1 MTLTRYG
8 IREWGSA
15 LAVAIILWCGCFV
28 LFKYGYSRA
37 AIIAAAVVLVLFLAF
52 AAFFRNPSRKLP
64 EDEKLL
70 VSPADGTVRDIEIVH
85 DFNLPPFNG
94 DALRIGIFL
103 SVLNVHVNRTPA
115 ELAVV
120 NVNYRP
126 GKYLDARDPKCGQEN
141 EAMTV
146 SGNAV
151 IGENTFPMAIRQI
164 SGAIARRIVC
174 PVHPGRLLKRG
185 EVYGMIK
192 FGSRTELYLPAT
204 GFEVKVK
211 VGDKVKGGQS
221 VVAAML
227 PPAGKSTPQADAAA
241 KQPENPNGEA
251 K

>member
-1 MTLTRYG
+1 MMTLTRYG

-15 LAVAIILWCGCFV
+15 LAAALILWCGCIV
-28 LFKYGYSRA
+28 LWRYGFPRTA
-37 AIIAAAVVLVLFLAF
+37 AVAAAVVLVLFLTF

-64 EDEKLL
+64 EDETLL
-70 VSPADGTVRDIEIVH
+70 ASPADGTVRDIEIVH
-85 DFNLPPFNG
+85 DFDLPPFHG

-115 ELAVV
+115 QLAVI

-126 GKYLDARDPKCGQEN
+126 GKYLDARNPKCGQEN
-141 EAMTV
+141 EAMTI
-146 SGNAV
+146 SGNAIV
-151 IGENTFPMAIRQI
+151 GKTSFPMAIRQI

-174 PVHPGRLLKRG
+174 PVHPGRQLKRG

-211 VGDKVKGGQS
+211 VGDKVKGGQT
-221 VVAAML
+221 VIAAML
-227 PPAGKSTPQADAAA
+227 SPADGTE
-241 KQPENPNGEA
+241 KQPETRDGEA

>member
-15 LAVAIILWCGCFV
+15 LAASIILWAGCFV
-28 LFKYGYSRA
+28 LYKYGFIKA
-37 AIIAAAVVLVLFLAF
+37 AIVIAAVVLVLFLAI
-52 AAFFRNPSRKLP
+52 AAFFRNPHRKLP
-64 EDEKLL
+64 SDETLL
-70 VSPADGTVRDIEIVH
+70 PSPADGTIRDIEVVH
-85 DFNLPPFNG
+85 DFDLPPFKG

-103 SVLNVHVNRTPA
+103 SVLNVHVNRTPSD
-115 ELAVV
+115 LTVT

-126 GKYLDARDPKCGQEN
+126 GKYLDARDPKCGKEN
-141 EAMTV
+141 EAMTI
-146 SGNAV
+146 SGNAK
-151 IGENTFPMAIRQI
+151 IGEKTFPMAIRQI

-174 PVHPGRLLKRG
+174 PVHPGRELKRG
-185 EVYGMIK
+185 KIYGMIK

-221 VVAAML
+221 VVAAMT
-227 PPAGKSTPQADAAA
+227 AEGSAAA
-241 KQPENPNGEA
+241 TVKANTDGEA

>member
-8 IREWGSA
+8 IREWGAA
-15 LAVAIILWCGCFV
+15 LAVATILWCGCVV
-28 LFKYGYSRA
+28 LFVYGCPR
-37 AIIAAAVVLVLFLAF
+37 IAVVTATVVLVLFIAF

-70 VSPADGTVRDIEIVH
+70 ASPADGTIRDIEIVH
-85 DFNLPPFNG
+85 DFDLPPFNG

-115 ELAVV
+115 KLTVM

-141 EAMTV
+141 EAMTI
-146 SGNAV
+146 SGEAT
-151 IGENTFPMAIRQI
+151 IGKTVFPMAIRQI

-174 PVHPGRLLKRG
+174 PVRPGRQLERG

-211 VGDKVKGGQS
+211 VGDKVKGGES
-221 VVAAML
+221 VIAAML
-227 PPAGKSTPQADAAA
+227 PPVGDATE
-241 KQPENPNGEA
+241 QPEKQNGEV

>member
-15 LAVAIILWCGCFV
+15 LAVSIILWAGCFV
-28 LFKYGYSRA
+28 LFRYGFTRTAIVGA
-37 AIIAAAVVLVLFLAF
+37 AIVLVLFLAF
-52 AAFFRNPSRKLP
+52 AAFFRNPRRRLP
-64 EDEKLL
+64 SDETML
-70 VSPADGTVRDIEIVH
+70 VSPADGTVRDIEVVH
-85 DFNLPPFNG
+85 DFELPPFKG

-115 ELAVV
+115 ELAVI

-141 EAMTV
+141 EAMTI
-146 SGNAV
+146 SGEATAD
-151 IGENTFPMAIRQI
+151 GRTFPMAIRQI

-174 PVHPGRLLKRG
+174 PVHPGRKLARG

-204 GFEVKVK
+204 GFEVKVRI
-211 VGDKVKGGQS
+211 GDKVKGGQS
-221 VVAAML
+221 VIAIMKSDAGNAA
-227 PPAGKSTPQADAAA
+227 D
-241 KQPENPNGEA
+241 GE
-251 K
+251 KK

>member
-15 LAVAIILWCGCFV
+15 LAAAMILWSGCFV
-28 LFKYGYSRA
+28 LFKYGYTKTSL
-37 AIIAAAVVLVLFLAF
+37 ITAAVVLVLFLVF
-52 AAFFRNPSRKLP
+52 AAFFRNPIRKLP
-64 EDEKLL
+64 ADEKLL
-70 VSPADGTVRDIEIVH
+70 VSPADGTVRDIEVVH
-85 DFNLPPFNG
+85 DFDLPPFNG

-115 ELAVV
+115 KLAVV

-141 EAMTV
+141 EAMTI
-146 SGNAV
+146 SGEATV
-151 IGENTFPMAIRQI
+151 ENTTFPMAIRQI

-174 PVHPGRLLKRG
+174 PVYPGRQLKRG

-221 VVAAML
+221 VVAVMI
-227 PPAGKSTPQADAAA
+227 PPAEEKKAPADTPE
-241 KQPENPNGEA
+241 KQPEKQDGDA